1 MLVEARSVFR
11 GQLSALE
18 RRVADGLRNKPEQ
31 CRDVATGVT
40 GLEHAGSPLP
50 VFVVSRPFPL
60 GRSSPL
66 GGNLKKSISV
76 PPLLQATVVS
86 VGVSMCGAVSSSRCG
101 ERERRR
107 GCYTRCGEARRCP
120 RSILRRGQ

>member
-40 GLEHAGSPLP
+40 GLEHAGSPP
-50 VFVVSRPFPL
+50 PRFRCFSSVSFGSIL
-60 GRSSPL
+60 TTWWEF
-66 GGNLKKSISV
+66 KKSMSV

-86 VGVSMCGAVSSSRCG
+86 VGVSM
-101 ERERRR
+101 
-107 GCYTRCGEARRCP
+107 
-120 RSILRRGQ
+120 